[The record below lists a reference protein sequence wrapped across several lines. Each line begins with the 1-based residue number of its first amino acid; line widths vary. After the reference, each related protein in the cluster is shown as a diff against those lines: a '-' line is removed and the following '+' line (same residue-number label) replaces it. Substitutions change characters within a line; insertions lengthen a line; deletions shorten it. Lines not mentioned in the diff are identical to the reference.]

1 MALFG
6 EDFHKARH
14 TWLYDARNPQ
24 PLWLALFVFFATFVA
39 YSLLQIKLVQLI
51 GPMMEGGATDP
62 HSPVKAAILSILPA
76 AICAV
81 IMVYVLASLRGG
93 DAWSATALRW
103 PRLGILGWVAVVL
116 GFLVIMYAVIVVIVV
131 AFQIDMA
138 QYTPGANGESPDT
151 GSAGLVKEAMYDLAN
166 EPLLY
171 WIAIPSVALG
181 APLVEEFL
189 FRGPLFAALTQ
200 TRLGR
205 WGTVVL
211 TSAGWS
217 LMHMTEPYFSIA
229 LIFLMG
235 LVLGGLL
242 LRFGSLWVTMACHG
256 AWNFVFSLI
265 TLGLAGQAS

>member
-6 EDFHKARH
+6 EDFRRARH
-14 TWLYDARNPQ
+14 GWLYNAHNAQ
-24 PLWLALFVFFATFVA
+24 PLWFVVLAFALLFVLNMILQGVSAFAIAPF
-39 YSLLQIKLVQLI
+39 
-51 GPMMEGGATDP
+51 MEGGITNP
-62 HSPVKAAILSILPA
+62 HAIVKGTILGMLPVAVL
-76 AICAV
+76 CALACFG
-81 IMVYVLASLRGG
+81 LASLKGG
-93 DAWSATALRW
+93 DAWNATALRW
-103 PRLGILGWVAVVL
+103 PRLGLLGWIALVV
-116 GFLVIMYAVIVVIVV
+116 GFLVIMYLVIILIVVV
-131 AFQIDMA
+131 FQIDMA

-189 FRGPLFAALTQ
+189 FRGPLFSALAQ
-200 TRLGR
+200 TRIGR

-229 LIFLMG
+229 LIFMMG
-235 LVLGGLL
+235 LVLGALL

-256 AWNFVFSLI
+256 AWNFVFSLV
-265 TLGLAGQAS
+265 TLGLAGQP